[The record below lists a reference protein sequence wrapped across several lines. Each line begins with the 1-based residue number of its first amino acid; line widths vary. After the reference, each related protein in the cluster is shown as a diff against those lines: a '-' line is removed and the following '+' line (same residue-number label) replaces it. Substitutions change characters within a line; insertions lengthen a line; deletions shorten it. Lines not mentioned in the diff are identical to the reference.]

1 MKKLGVIII
10 ALLFAGLG
18 TVNAQQHKNVPA
30 HNYFTQTV
38 LPFIEQQQKNLE
50 LALTN
55 SERAT
60 LKEIRQEMVAFREQ
74 GVQMRKSMQGKF
86 NPQARENRKAQFEAI
101 VAKARKLV
109 NAHPQAAATYK
120 KAIENELAKWKEHM
134 MGMNRGNGNYNGRGQ
149 RMNFASRPGLQR
161 LSDPAVGLL
170 MDARVMR
177 NRMMH
182 KAWDMKA
189 GYGMRGNQGRMGRYA
204 MEHRNGFPRAA
215 MMAMHNPQVRAQIKA
230 YVQKNVLPVIR
241 TERELFDKYLS
252 KKEKKAIA
260 NARATMQAQRERM
273 MQMRKSGA
281 KPSDSARLATQLK
294 MEENRIAMQQIVLKH
309 YGELQKVM
317 APIKEKI
324 PQWRNGIRKIIIQ
337 QIVEQQMKQAPKKF
351 GAAKAMLKEKG
362 DIRFLLFDPLHPE
375 NNGFM
380 QPFNGFGRK

>member
-1 MKKLGVIII
+1 MKKLGIIII

-18 TVNAQQHKNVPA
+18 TVNAQQQKNVPV

-55 SERAT
+55 SERTT
-60 LKEIRQEMVAFREQ
+60 LKKIRQEMVAFREQ
-74 GVQMRKSMQGKF
+74 GIQMRKSMQGKF

-109 NAHPQAAATYK
+109 NAHPKAAAAYK

-134 MGMNRGNGNYNGRGQ
+134 MGMNRGNGNYNSRGQ
-149 RMNFASRPGLQR
+149 RMNFSSGPGLQR

-182 KAWDMKA
+182 KAWGMKA
-189 GYGMRGNQGRMGRYA
+189 GYGMRGNHGRMGRYA

-252 KKEKKAIA
+252 KKEKKTIA
-260 NARATMQAQRERM
+260 NARATMQAQKERM
-273 MQMRKSGA
+273 MQLRKSGT
-281 KPSDSARLATQLK
+281 KPSDSARLAMQLK

-337 QIVEQQMKQAPKKF
+337 QIVEQQMKQPPKKV

>member
-30 HNYFTQTV
+30 HNYFIQTV

-60 LKEIRQEMVAFREQ
+60 LNEIRQEMVAFREQ

-109 NAHPQAAATYK
+109 NAHPQAAAAYK

-134 MGMNRGNGNYNGRGQ
+134 MGMNRGYGNYNGRGQ

-170 MDARVMR
+170 MDARVMG

-182 KAWDMKA
+182 KAWGMKA
-189 GYGMRGNQGRMGRYA
+189 RYGMRGNQGRMRRYA

-260 NARATMQAQRERM
+260 NARATMQAQRERI

-351 GAAKAMLKEKG
+351 GAAKAMLRDKG